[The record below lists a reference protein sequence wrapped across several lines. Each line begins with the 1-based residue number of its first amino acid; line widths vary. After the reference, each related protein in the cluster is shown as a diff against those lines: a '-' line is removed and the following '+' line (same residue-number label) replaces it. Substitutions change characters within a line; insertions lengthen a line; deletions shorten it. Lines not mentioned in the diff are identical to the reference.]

1 MRQRAVLP
9 CDCNVCHWAQLQ
21 FLGDLL
27 CLLLVAADLISTI
40 VWIEFAIRAKEMSS
54 AMPDTH
60 FTVPNPLSWRNACD
74 SSETWA
80 KQNSNVHAF
89 FCWSMLLKDGGGVR
103 TMCIQSFFS
112 FSQQTSTSLVIT
124 ASHQGIS
131 HCFELS
137 FPFLYSALSVQLL
150 TFAKRAGQ
158 CSVTC
163 PLHPAFF
170 LCREDRSQPRT

>member
-1 MRQRAVLP
+1 MPLDAAAVLGWLALLAFGGSRF
-9 CDCNVCHWAQLQ
+9 NFHNSLNRVCYQGKRNELIYARYTFHCAKSTVVKERLWQ
-21 FLGDLL
+21 FWNLGKAELKRS
-27 CLLLVAADLISTI
+27 CI
-40 VWIEFAIRAKEMSS
+40 
-54 AMPDTH
+54 
-60 FTVPNPLSWRNACD
+60 
-74 SSETWA
+74 
-80 KQNSNVHAF
+80 

-103 TMCIQSFFS
+103 TMCIQSFFP

-150 TFAKRAGQ
+150 TFAKWAGQ